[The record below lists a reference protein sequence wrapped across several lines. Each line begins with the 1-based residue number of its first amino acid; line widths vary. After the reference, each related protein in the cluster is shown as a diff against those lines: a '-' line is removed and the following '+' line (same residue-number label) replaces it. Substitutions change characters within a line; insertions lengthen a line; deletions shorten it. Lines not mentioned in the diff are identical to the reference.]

1 MLYLFLDSSL
11 TLKINLVRWLVSCLY
26 RREKE
31 KNPSN
36 MIEYGNIFKFIYIDD
51 IDIFNFSRLIIKTQ

>member
-1 MLYLFLDSSL
+1 
-11 TLKINLVRWLVSCLY
+11 
-26 RREKE
+26 
-31 KNPSN
+31 